1 MMTGV
6 AHADQSDIL
15 EPFGGSA
22 HPGVIVDTQIAEL
35 PATNIPIPHT
45 LIAQLSTNE
54 DDVNDPLESV
64 NRVIFGFNEI
74 VYEFLLTPVATTY
87 NTVLHETVRS
97 GVSNAIDN
105 ISSPVTLVNDILQ
118 FELDRA
124 LTTIAR
130 FVVNTIAGIG
140 GIADVASSIGLE
152 EHSEDFGQ
160 TLGSYGV
167 GEGLYLVLPLL
178 GPSNPRDAIG
188 DLVVDPMCGRGTIPI
203 ESTLMAG
210 SFGVQHFSVG
220 GDKQER
226 CIQDC
231 MCNISTASEAAQ
243 RYGCDALQWGF
254 RGPLAKSSLKDSID
268 RRQSLSCDI
277 IKWDAFR
284 LPFRAGCVDAIVC
297 ETPHDQNCKM
307 KKHLVTPLWKELFR
321 VLKVGGRAVLAIK
334 FKNAFKK
341 TIEKI
346 DAPLSIE
353 RTIEVCVRGLVI
365 HLFVVVK
372 GGQ

>member
-1 MMTGV
+1 MLGDKFSNTRFALILGGTLMMTGV

-188 DLVVDPMCGRGTIPI
+188 DLVVDPYFDPLGLYLSNTDRDAAGYARTGVSAVSEFAGLMGELSQIKRTSVDYYAAIRSLYRQKRVAEISNGREEDLPAIPNYD
-203 ESTLMAG
+203 LNFGPDNGG
-210 SFGVQHFSVG
+210 S
-220 GDKQER
+220 
-226 CIQDC
+226 IA
-231 MCNISTASEAAQ
+231 N
-243 RYGCDALQWGF
+243 
-254 RGPLAKSSLKDSID
+254 
-268 RRQSLSCDI
+268 
-277 IKWDAFR
+277 
-284 LPFRAGCVDAIVC
+284 
-297 ETPHDQNCKM
+297 
-307 KKHLVTPLWKELFR
+307 
-321 VLKVGGRAVLAIK
+321 
-334 FKNAFKK
+334 
-341 TIEKI
+341 
-346 DAPLSIE
+346 
-353 RTIEVCVRGLVI
+353 
-365 HLFVVVK
+365 VK
-372 GGQ
+372 

>member
-1 MMTGV
+1 MLGDKFSNTRFALILCGTLMMTGV

-188 DLVVDPMCGRGTIPI
+188 DLVVDPYFDPLGLYLSNTDRDAAGYARTGVSAVSEFAGLMGELSQIKRTSVDYYAAIRSLYRQKRVAEISNGREEDLPAIPNYD
-203 ESTLMAG
+203 LNFGPDNGG
-210 SFGVQHFSVG
+210 S
-220 GDKQER
+220 
-226 CIQDC
+226 IA
-231 MCNISTASEAAQ
+231 N
-243 RYGCDALQWGF
+243 
-254 RGPLAKSSLKDSID
+254 
-268 RRQSLSCDI
+268 
-277 IKWDAFR
+277 
-284 LPFRAGCVDAIVC
+284 
-297 ETPHDQNCKM
+297 
-307 KKHLVTPLWKELFR
+307 
-321 VLKVGGRAVLAIK
+321 
-334 FKNAFKK
+334 
-341 TIEKI
+341 
-346 DAPLSIE
+346 
-353 RTIEVCVRGLVI
+353 
-365 HLFVVVK
+365 VK
-372 GGQ
+372 

>member
-1 MMTGV
+1 VQEVMLGDKFSNTRFALILGGTLMMTGV

-188 DLVVDPMCGRGTIPI
+188 DLVVDPYFDPLGLYLSNTDRDAAGYARTGVSAVSEFAGLMGELSQIKRTSVDYYAAIRSLYRQKRVAEISNGREEDLPAIPNYD
-203 ESTLMAG
+203 LNFGPDNGG
-210 SFGVQHFSVG
+210 S
-220 GDKQER
+220 
-226 CIQDC
+226 IA
-231 MCNISTASEAAQ
+231 N
-243 RYGCDALQWGF
+243 
-254 RGPLAKSSLKDSID
+254 
-268 RRQSLSCDI
+268 
-277 IKWDAFR
+277 
-284 LPFRAGCVDAIVC
+284 
-297 ETPHDQNCKM
+297 
-307 KKHLVTPLWKELFR
+307 
-321 VLKVGGRAVLAIK
+321 
-334 FKNAFKK
+334 
-341 TIEKI
+341 
-346 DAPLSIE
+346 
-353 RTIEVCVRGLVI
+353 
-365 HLFVVVK
+365 VK
-372 GGQ
+372 

>member
-1 MMTGV
+1 VMLGDKFSNTRFALILGGTLMMTGV

-188 DLVVDPMCGRGTIPI
+188 DLVVDPYFDPLGLYLSNTDRDAAGYARTGVSAVSEFAGLMGELSQIKRTSVDYYAAIRSLYRQKRVAEISNGREEDLPAIPNYD
-203 ESTLMAG
+203 LNFGPDNGG
-210 SFGVQHFSVG
+210 S
-220 GDKQER
+220 
-226 CIQDC
+226 IA
-231 MCNISTASEAAQ
+231 N
-243 RYGCDALQWGF
+243 
-254 RGPLAKSSLKDSID
+254 
-268 RRQSLSCDI
+268 
-277 IKWDAFR
+277 
-284 LPFRAGCVDAIVC
+284 
-297 ETPHDQNCKM
+297 
-307 KKHLVTPLWKELFR
+307 
-321 VLKVGGRAVLAIK
+321 
-334 FKNAFKK
+334 
-341 TIEKI
+341 
-346 DAPLSIE
+346 
-353 RTIEVCVRGLVI
+353 
-365 HLFVVVK
+365 VK
-372 GGQ
+372 